1 MKMASWNDLGE
12 MSLQF
17 TNLDLF
23 DSLRSTGS
31 IPTDIDY
38 QKKIFEWIK
47 WNVLQKTD
55 LNCREEEWLIS
66 HTYHLYCCITKHWK
80 ENKGTIN
87 QNYSVFKAIIKPPEN
102 PNHSC
107 LKCSP
112 LPKKNKKIIL
122 IPNQVK
128 KYKFYK
134 VSILFVKMRNHAT
147 ITSK

>member
-66 HTYHLYCCITKHWK
+66 HTYHLYCCITKMLL
-80 ENKGTIN
+80 N
-87 QNYSVFKAIIKPPEN
+87 
-102 PNHSC
+102 
-107 LKCSP
+107 CSFLSP
-112 LPKKNKKIIL
+112 IDQGSARK
-122 IPNQVK
+122 
-128 KYKFYK
+128 
-134 VSILFVKMRNHAT
+134 SIF
-147 ITSK
+147 

>member
-23 DSLRSTGS
+23 DSLGSTGS
-31 IPTDIDY
+31 IPTDSDY
-38 QKKIFEWIK
+38 QKRISEWIK

-55 LNCREEEWLIS
+55 LNCREEEWLIT
-66 HTYHLYCCITKHWK
+66 HVHHLYSYITKHWK

-87 QNYSVFKAIIKPPEN
+87 QNYPSQVFKAIIKPHEN

-112 LPKKNKKIIL
+112 PLPKKKKKILL

-128 KYKFYK
+128 RLQILQNDY
-134 VSILFVKMRNHAT
+134 SICK
-147 ITSK
+147 